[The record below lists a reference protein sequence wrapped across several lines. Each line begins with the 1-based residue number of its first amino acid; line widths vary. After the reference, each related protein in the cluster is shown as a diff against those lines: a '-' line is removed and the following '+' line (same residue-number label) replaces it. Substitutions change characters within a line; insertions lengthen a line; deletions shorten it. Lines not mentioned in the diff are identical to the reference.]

1 MKISFMHCGNESMAS
16 YRYRVQM
23 PVHWLDADINNPR
36 ADVHVYAK
44 PVPQDIDHIT
54 RAKSEGKT
62 VIVDI
67 CDLHFELEYYRK
79 AIRMA
84 DLVTCSTRWIAEF
97 ILEDFG
103 IACAMIPESY
113 EHEESPAHCHGNRLL
128 WFGHASN
135 YDSLQRIRD
144 QLSDFPLT
152 VVSSVVGGVPW
163 SPDNLTKALELA
175 DTVILPETAPYKSA
189 NRAVEAIRAG
199 CFVVAEPHPALTG
212 FPVYTGNLR
221 AGIKWAANNQQEAN
235 DRTREAQAIVRERLS
250 PKTLADAWR
259 TAIRTAQ
266 SNSISARAVIVGTG
280 GSTSISTTAPISS
293 AT

>member
-16 YRYRVQM
+16 YRYRAQM

-113 EHEESPAHCHGNRLL
+113 EHEESPVHCHGNRLL

-152 VVSSVVGGVPW
+152 VVSSVVGCIPW
-163 SPDNLTKALELA
+163 SPENLTQALAEA
-175 DTVILPETAPYKSA
+175 DIVILPETAPYKSA
-189 NRAVEAIRAG
+189 NRAIEAIRAG
-199 CFVVAEPHPALTG
+199 CYVVAEPHPALEG
-212 FPVYTGNLR
+212 LPVYVGNLR
-221 AGIKWAANNQQEAN
+221 AGIEWVVNNQQQAN
-235 DRTREAQAIVRERLS
+235 QQILEAQAFIRERLS
-250 PKTLADAWR
+250 PRILGNAWR
-259 TAIRTAQ
+259 TAIRMAQ
-266 SNSISARAVIVGTG
+266 SNSILGRADTTG
-280 GSTSISTTAPISS
+280 IIGPTSISTLTRTSGVI
-293 AT
+293 